1 MENILQNCVVIE
13 DENSDDT
20 TMVRLGSR
28 ITVLDKEFNEEVV
41 YEVVGSQE
49 ADPMNGRISE
59 DSPFGRALLGKSVG
73 NEVEVEA
80 PAGTL
85 YYQILNIEKA

>member
-1 MENILQNCVVIE
+1 MENILANCIVIE
-13 DENSDDT
+13 DEHSDDT

-28 ITVLDKEFNEEVV
+28 ITVLDKEFEEEVQ

-49 ADPMNGRISE
+49 ADPMNGLISE
-59 DSPFGRALLGKSVG
+59 DSPFGKALLGKAVG
-73 NEVEVEA
+73 DEVEVEA

-85 YYQILNIEKA
+85 YY

>member
-1 MENILQNCVVIE
+1 MEGILANCVVIE
-13 DENSDDT
+13 DDHADDT
-20 TMVRLGSR
+20 SMVRLGCR
-28 ITVLDKEFNEEVV
+28 IWVLDKEFEEEEE

-73 NEVEVEA
+73 EDVVVEA
-80 PAGTL
+80 PAGAL
-85 YYQILNIEKA
+85 HYKVLSISK